1 MGYGA
6 WSAADWKKYSSARI
20 SGKRVND
27 IYSATKIDDKYDPRK
42 IKCRESLDS
51 ADHPVTTP
59 IIIGLDVTGSMS
71 DLLNVTAQRL
81 GEMVKDIIER
91 QPVEGPQIMFCA
103 VGDSR
108 CDRSPLQ
115 VTQFESDIR
124 IASQLTELW
133 FEQGGGGNN
142 FESYPLVWYLA
153 ANKTKTDAWE
163 KRQQKGVIFTLGDD
177 GYPEQL
183 LVREIEKVFGD
194 RVSEDINTEALL
206 AQVSRRYDV
215 FHLMVMDR
223 RSESTVKLPKWREL
237 MGERAISVTDVNA
250 IPEIIVSLLECV
262 AGRDKED
269 IINSW
274 DGNTQLAVRNALGGL
289 PAQKR
294 SILNRIIRF

>member
-215 FHLMVMDR
+215 FHLMVMDG

-289 PAQKR
+289 PARKR
-294 SILNRIIRF
+294 NILNSIIRF

>member
-1 MGYGA
+1 MPGSG
-6 WSAADWKKYSSARI
+6 SSAKI

-27 IYSATKIDDKYDPRK
+27 IYNATKIDKKYDPK
-42 IKCRESLDS
+42 YIKVRESFDS

-71 DLLNVTAQRL
+71 DLLDVTAKRL

-133 FEQGGGGNN
+133 FERGGGGNN

-163 KRQQKGVIFTLGDD
+163 KRQQKGIIFTLGDD
-177 GYPEQL
+177 GFPEKL
-183 LVREIEKVFGD
+183 LAKEIEKVFGD
-194 RVSEDINTEALL
+194 YVREDINTEALL
-206 AQVSRRYDV
+206 AQVSRHYDV

-237 MGERAISVTDVNA
+237 MGERAIAVTDVNA
-250 IPEIIVSLLECV
+250 IPEIIVSLLESV
-262 AGRDKED
+262 AGRETED

-274 DGNTQLAVRNALGGL
+274 DGDTQLAVRNALGGL
-289 PAQKR
+289 PTQKR
-294 SILNRIIRF
+294 GALNSIIRF

>member
-6 WSAADWKKYSSARI
+6 WNAADWKKYSSARI
-20 SGKRVND
+20 SGKNVGD
-27 IYSATKIDDKYDPRK
+27 IYNAASVDPKYDPKNIRV
-42 IKCRESLDS
+42 RESFDS

-59 IIIGLDVTGSMS
+59 VIIGLDVTGSMG
-71 DLLNVTAQRL
+71 DLLGVTAKRL

-108 CDRSPLQ
+108 CDRAPLQ
-115 VTQFESDIR
+115 ATQFESDIR

-153 ANKTKTDAWE
+153 ANKTKTDAWD
-163 KRQQKGVIFTLGDD
+163 KRRQKGVIFTLGDD
-177 GYPEQL
+177 GFPEKL
-183 LVREIEKVFGD
+183 LAKEIERVFGD
-194 RVSEDINTEALL
+194 QVREDINTEALL
-206 AQVSRRYDV
+206 AQVSRRYEV

-223 RSESTVKLPKWREL
+223 RSEQTVKLPKWRRL
-237 MGERAISVTDVNA
+237 MGERAVAVTDVNA
-250 IPEIIVSLLECV
+250 VPEIIVSLLESI
-262 AGRDKED
+262 AGRDTEE

-274 DGNTQLAVRNALGGL
+274 NGDTQVAVRNALGGL
-289 PAQKR
+289 PAKNK
-294 SILNRIIRF
+294 SLLKGLIRF

>member
-194 RVSEDINTEALL
+194 RVREDINTEALL

-215 FHLMVMDR
+215 FHLMVMDG

-289 PAQKR
+289 PARKR
-294 SILNRIIRF
+294 NILNSIIRF

>member
-223 RSESTVKLPKWREL
+223 RSESTVKLPQWRKL

-289 PAQKR
+289 PARKR
-294 SILNRIIRF
+294 NILNSIIRF

>member
-6 WSAADWKKYSSARI
+6 WSSADWKRYSSAKI
-20 SGKRVND
+20 TGKKVND
-27 IYSATKIDDKYDPRK
+27 IYSATKIDPKYDPRL
-42 IKCRESLDS
+42 IKMRESFDS

-71 DLLNVTAQRL
+71 DLLNVTARKL
-81 GEMVKDIIER
+81 GEMVKDILER

-115 VTQFESDIR
+115 ATQFESDIR
-124 IASQLTELW
+124 IASQLTDLW
-133 FEQGGGGNN
+133 FEKGGGGNG
-142 FESYPLVWYLA
+142 FESYPLVWYFA
-153 ANKTKTDAWE
+153 ANRTKTDAWE
-163 KRQQKGVIFTLGDD
+163 KRKQKGVIFTLGDD

-183 LVREIEKVFGD
+183 LKQEIEKVFGD
-194 RVSEDINTEALL
+194 NVREDIDTAALL
-206 AQVSRRYDV
+206 AQVSRKYDV

-223 RSESTVKLPKWREL
+223 RSEQVVKLPKWRRL
-237 MGERAISVTDVNA
+237 MGERAIAVTDVNA
-250 IPEIIVSLLECV
+250 IPEIMVSLLESV

-274 DGNTQLAVRNALGGL
+274 DGDTQLAVRNALGGL
-289 PAQKR
+289 PARKR
-294 SILNRIIRF
+294 GVLSGIIRF

>member
-1 MGYGA
+1 MGHGA
-6 WSAADWKKYSSARI
+6 WSAADWKRYASANI
-20 SGKRVND
+20 SGKKVND
-27 IYSATKIDDKYDPRK
+27 IYSATQIDKKYDPRL
-42 IKCRESLDS
+42 IRVRESCDS

-71 DLLNVTAQRL
+71 DLLDVTAKRL

-133 FEQGGGGNN
+133 FERGGGGNN

-177 GYPEQL
+177 GYPEML
-183 LVREIEKVFGD
+183 LAKEIEKVFGD

-206 AQVSRRYDV
+206 AQVSRRWEV

-262 AGRDKED
+262 AGRNTED

-294 SILNRIIRF
+294 GLLNRIIRF